1 MMKNNDS
8 NNTNANNNSNGAEN
22 LKGLV
27 QEPHCSS
34 TLS

>member
-1 MMKNNDS
+1 MKNNDS

-22 LKGLV
+22 LKGLA

-34 TLS
+34 ILS